1 MPEFWGCS
9 ERQWFRVLSF
19 MPNVPDLKLALCRA
33 VPPNH
38 PLLWPLAAALRGSAS
53 TEPTRRICNQ
63 RQDETSPE

>member
-1 MPEFWGCS
+1 
-9 ERQWFRVLSF
+9 VLSF

-53 TEPTRRICNQ
+53 TEPTRHICNQ